1 MPVADLA
8 IRSGVSPSTLARLEK
23 GDPGVALGS
32 LADVLVVLGLVERL
46 ADLIDIRT
54 DDLGLALAEEQ
65 APKRGRTVTHMYRR
79 KRLGTKT
86 PTAKEDVVD
95 PDGAAF

>member
-8 IRSGVSPSTLARLEK
+8 IRSGASPSTVARLEK
-23 GDPGVALGS
+23 GDPGVALGT
-32 LADVLVVLGLVERL
+32 LADMLVVLGLIERL
-46 ADLIDIRT
+46 ADLIDVRT

-65 APKRGRTVTHMYRR
+65 APKRGRTVAYRR
-79 KRLGTKT
+79 KRLGGKT
-86 PTAKEDVVD
+86 PTAKDDVVD